1 MVIRPMKRT
10 RGQRQWAGTAVW
22 VPRKGEGAL
31 LKAEVLLS
39 LETPLQ
45 ADRKA

>member
-1 MVIRPMKRT
+1 MVIRPVKRT
-10 RGQRQWAGTAVW
+10 RGQRSRAGTAVW

-31 LKAEVLLS
+31 LKAEVILS
-39 LETPLQ
+39 LETRLQ